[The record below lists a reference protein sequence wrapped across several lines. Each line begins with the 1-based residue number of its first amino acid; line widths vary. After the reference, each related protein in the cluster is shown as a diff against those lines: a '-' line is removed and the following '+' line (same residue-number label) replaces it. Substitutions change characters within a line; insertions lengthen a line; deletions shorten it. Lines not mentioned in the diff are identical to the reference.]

1 MEEPE
6 GDETESFVLRQRI
19 GASQRLPDGGPGRR
33 AFPQTDNVHPKAVP
47 GQMGGQLAR

>member
-6 GDETESFVLRQRI
+6 GDETGSFVLRQRI
-19 GASQRLPDGGPGRR
+19 DASQHLPDGGPGRR
-33 AFPQTDNVHPKAVP
+33 AFPQTDDVRLKAVL